1 VTQIRSWHRSAFLWA
16 ASFGFVTASAWAGDT
31 TSADA
36 IINALSSSDNTRG
49 IGVAKAADGPPPS
62 VNLNVPFEVNSAQL
76 RPDAADQLDALAAAL
91 GSEALATIQVEI
103 VGHTDSSGAAGYNQ
117 QLSLKRA
124 ESVRAYLSGRKGIDA
139 ARMIPVGRGESEPI
153 PGSRSE
159 DPQNRRVEVR
169 LANHD

>member
-1 VTQIRSWHRSAFLWA
+1 MTPSRSRRRPSFLWA
-16 ASFGFVTASAWAGDT
+16 VSLGLATASSWAGET

-49 IGVAKAADGPPPS
+49 IGVAIEDNGPPPS

-91 GSEALATIQVEI
+91 GSEVLATIRVEI
-103 VGHTDSSGAAGYNQ
+103 VGHTDSSGAAEYNQ

-139 ARMIPVGRGESEPI
+139 ARLVPVGKGESEPM
-153 PGSRSE
+153 PGSRPE

-169 LANHD
+169 LTNHD